1 MTKSPAS
8 INPLLVQACFPS
20 AFSCF
25 QFSLRLSLDP
35 SHSLFTHTLYPST
48 MRGFALSALA
58 FLSFGI
64 FAFAAPVPMPGGGS
78 LVDVDVDANVDVRVR
93 DILKADVNADVDVR
107 ARNLVSVDAD
117 VTADVRVRDSNDQCL
132 DGIISGVISDVGNV
146 IDEIG
151 GFFRLEAIIL

>member
-1 MTKSPAS
+1 
-8 INPLLVQACFPS
+8 
-20 AFSCF
+20 
-25 QFSLRLSLDP
+25 
-35 SHSLFTHTLYPST
+35 
-48 MRGFALSALA
+48 MRGFTLSALA

-78 LVDVDVDANVDVRVR
+78 LIDVDVNADVDVRVR
-93 DILKADVNADVDVR
+93 DIIKADVNADVDVR
-107 ARNLVSVDAD
+107 
-117 VTADVRVRDSNDQCL
+117 VRDSNDECL